1 VVKKG
6 NREESRFSFSLA
18 VALTVWGEKGCPS
31 HPGAYMGT
39 TVGKTDR
46 IREIVLELAEIE
58 EVDLSETSLF
68 KEDLGLA
75 SLTVIEIQAAIER
88 EFNLVIDEQQSVL
101 MVNLAAVREVF
112 AEARRC
118 AAAPHIA
125 G

>member
-1 VVKKG
+1 
-6 NREESRFSFSLA
+6 
-18 VALTVWGEKGCPS
+18 
-31 HPGAYMGT
+31 MGT

-88 EFNLVIDEQQSVL
+88 EFNLVIDEPQSVL

-118 AAAPHIA
+118 AAASHIA